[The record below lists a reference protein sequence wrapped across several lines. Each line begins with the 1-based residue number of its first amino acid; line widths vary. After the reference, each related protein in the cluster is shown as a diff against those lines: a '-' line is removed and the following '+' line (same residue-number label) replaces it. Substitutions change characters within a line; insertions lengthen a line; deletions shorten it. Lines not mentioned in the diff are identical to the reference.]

1 MASMG
6 RFRRFGKDAKKA
18 KPEEPLDYKNLTYL
32 SNFVSP
38 QFRILSRKRT
48 GFSGR
53 DQRKLMTA
61 IKHARY
67 LALLPYTA

>member
-6 RFRRFGKDAKKA
+6 RFRRFGRDANKV
-18 KPEEPLDYKNLTYL
+18 KPEEPLDYKNLAYI
-32 SNFVSP
+32 SNFVTP
-38 QFRILSRKRT
+38 QYRILSRRRT
-48 GFSGR
+48 GFTGR
-53 DQRKLMTA
+53 DQRKLKAA